1 MDIEALCAAP
11 PEALA
16 HSPSQMPLS
25 CPVAPGRPKLMP
37 GCGPAGRRALA
48 HADTPNTSPGCRSCA
63 SAPSPTGARPRRR
76 AADLA
81 ALPKRTSH
89 VAGLQTTPRF
99 APSHTFKELMK
110 AVRVVLKVCALARRR
125 APSPAGARPR
135 LPARARRRAAD
146 LAALPK
152 RTSHVAGLQTSPRF
166 APSHTLQRPY
176 EETARVV
183 STVLLGTSH
192 ILRNILRR
200 ILRHVL
206 HVLVLHVSPKGSG
219 QSARKMPRKPP
230 LGLPHQQRVQRAHC
244 ATMKKPFAWGLA
256 GCARDQ
262 PCASWVS
269 RSPTSRLNDRRL
281 GLALVVQRS
290 GQVRGSAHA

>member
-1 MDIEALCAAP
+1 
-11 PEALA
+11 
-16 HSPSQMPLS
+16 MPLS

-89 VAGLQTTPRF
+89 VAGLQT
-99 APSHTFKELMK
+99 
-110 AVRVVLKVCALARRR
+110 
-125 APSPAGARPR
+125 
-135 LPARARRRAAD
+135 
-146 LAALPK
+146 
-152 RTSHVAGLQTSPRF
+152 SPRF

-176 EETARVV
+176 EETARVCLSRPSRHLTHPSQHPPPHPAPRPSRAAWAAARV
-183 STVLLGTSH
+183 CWAWGFPPLEDVDERLGTMRTATRPSRH
-192 ILRNILRR
+192 RR
-200 ILRHVL
+200 RPPP
-206 HVLVLHVSPKGSG
+206 SPAPSPTPRPSRARPSRVAQGSG
-219 QSARKMPRKPP
+219 QNARKMSLNRPWACRINNGFKE
-230 LGLPHQQRVQRAHC
+230 HC

>member
-1 MDIEALCAAP
+1 MNIEALCAAP

-81 ALPKRTSH
+81 ALPKRISARRRAADHAALRALAH
-89 VAGLQTTPRF
+89 VQRAY
-99 APSHTFKELMK
+99 EE

-176 EETARVV
+176 EETVRVV

-192 ILRNILRR
+192 ILRSILRR

-206 HVLVLHVSPKGSG
+206 HV
-219 QSARKMPRKPP
+219 
-230 LGLPHQQRVQRAHC
+230 QRGRRRAC
-244 ATMKKPFAWGLA
+244 VGPG
-256 GCARDQ
+256 
-262 PCASWVS
+262 VS
-269 RSPTSRLNDRRL
+269 RRWKTTRNDEDRHASFAAPKTPYATSFTCSSFTCRPRQWPKRAEDVSKTVP
-281 GLALVVQRS
+281 GPAAS
-290 GQVRGSAHA
+290 TTGSKSIAGR

>member
-1 MDIEALCAAP
+1 LFGLLVFGRRRSHAKARAAIGVGQEIVLQSQVDYFAVQLLDLYRVGDADLEGQRYAFCFFGSIMNIEALCAAP

-99 APSHTFKELMK
+99 APSHTFKEL
-110 AVRVVLKVCALARRR
+110 
-125 APSPAGARPR
+125 
-135 LPARARRRAAD
+135 
-146 LAALPK
+146 
-152 RTSHVAGLQTSPRF
+152 
-166 APSHTLQRPY
+166 
-176 EETARVV
+176 E
-183 STVLLGTSH
+183 
-192 ILRNILRR
+192 
-200 ILRHVL
+200 
-206 HVLVLHVSPKGSG
+206 
-219 QSARKMPRKPP
+219 
-230 LGLPHQQRVQRAHC
+230 
-244 ATMKKPFAWGLA
+244 
-256 GCARDQ
+256 
-262 PCASWVS
+262 
-269 RSPTSRLNDRRL
+269 PTP
-281 GLALVVQRS
+281 QI
-290 GQVRGSAHA
+290 

>member
-1 MDIEALCAAP
+1 MYQLMNIEALCAAP

-125 APSPAGARPR
+125 APSPAGARPHP
-135 LPARARRRAAD
+135 PARALACRRA
-146 LAALPK
+146 
-152 RTSHVAGLQTSPRF
+152 HVAGLQTSPRCRRELRTS
-166 APSHTLQRPY
+166 PGCRPRRASRPR
-176 EETARVV
+176 TRFKGLMKRPLACV

-206 HVLVLHVSPKGSG
+206 HV
-219 QSARKMPRKPP
+219 
-230 LGLPHQQRVQRAHC
+230 QRGRRRAC
-244 ATMKKPFAWGLA
+244 VGPG
-256 GCARDQ
+256 
-262 PCASWVS
+262 VS
-269 RSPTSRLNDRRL
+269 RRWKTTRND
-281 GLALVVQRS
+281 
-290 GQVRGSAHA
+290 

>member
-1 MDIEALCAAP
+1 MNQEHPRYDPGRYDKALQLYHWPCVRVTSGMNIEALCAAP

-110 AVRVVLKVCALARRR
+110 KPFAWFSKC
-125 APSPAGARPR
+125 APSPAGARPHP
-135 LPARARRRAAD
+135 PARALACRRA
-146 LAALPK
+146 
-152 RTSHVAGLQTSPRF
+152 HVAGLQTSPRCRRELRTS
-166 APSHTLQRPY
+166 PGCRP
-176 EETARVV
+176 
-183 STVLLGTSH
+183 
-192 ILRNILRR
+192 RR
-200 ILRHVL
+200 ASR
-206 HVLVLHVSPKGSG
+206 
-219 QSARKMPRKPP
+219 PRTRYKD
-230 LGLPHQQRVQRAHC
+230 L
-244 ATMKKPFAWGLA
+244 MKKPFAWSQPPFSA
-256 GCARDQ
+256 PHTSFATSSAASCA
-262 PCASWVS
+262 
-269 RSPTSRLNDRRL
+269 TSFTCSVGGGARVL
-281 GLALVVQRS
+281 GLGFPAAGR
-290 GQVRGSAHA
+290 RR

>member
-1 MDIEALCAAP
+1 MTGGWAWLLSCSAQVRCGAQPVVLEPTPQVSNNNQMNIEALCAAP

-99 APSHTFKELMK
+99 APSHTFKKLMK
-110 AVRVVLKVCALARRR
+110 KPFAWFSKCAPSPAGARPHPPARALTRRR
-125 APSPAGARPR
+125 APSPAGARTSPGCRPR
-135 LPARARRRAAD
+135 RAAEENFARRRAAD
-146 LAALPK
+146 LAAL
-152 RTSHVAGLQTSPRF
+152 RALAHVTK
-166 APSHTLQRPY
+166 TL
-176 EETARVV
+176 
-183 STVLLGTSH
+183 
-192 ILRNILRR
+192 
-200 ILRHVL
+200 
-206 HVLVLHVSPKGSG
+206 
-219 QSARKMPRKPP
+219 
-230 LGLPHQQRVQRAHC
+230 
-244 ATMKKPFAWGLA
+244 
-256 GCARDQ
+256 
-262 PCASWVS
+262 
-269 RSPTSRLNDRRL
+269 
-281 GLALVVQRS
+281 
-290 GQVRGSAHA
+290 